1 MEQWLVNEHKEGSR
15 KKRSSDYALRNRGLA
30 TMKEIILD
38 KEWWFTEESLLIKEH
53 ETVLIANK
61 IVVN

>member
-1 MEQWLVNEHKEGSR
+1 VVIEHKEGSR
-15 KKRSSDYALRNRGLA
+15 KKRSSDYALTNRGSA
-30 TMKEIILD
+30 TKKEIILD
-38 KEWWFTEESLLIKEH
+38 KEWWFSQDSLLITEH